1 MQTKTT
7 NVMVEGRKSRKLG
20 MRAMGKAPL
29 ALLGILIAAAS
40 SAVCIGQIPGANQ
53 PDRPIDAPEKSA
65 VIASLAQAI
74 KEGYAFPDVADK
86 LAHMLT
92 QNQSNNTYAK
102 VTSALEFSELLTRQ
116 LADIASDR
124 HLHVVYSFNVVPKMH
139 MQEPGDSPLTL
150 DAQIM
155 QRMQATQRRN
165 NYAFERVERLSGN
178 VGYLKLNEFSD
189 AARGG
194 DTVAG
199 AMAFLANTDALIID
213 LRENLGGT
221 PMMVQLLA
229 SYFFGAE
236 IPVHLNDLSWRQP
249 GSRSQEVTQWWTVP
263 YLLGKRYVDKAVYIL
278 TSRRTF
284 SAAEEFTYD
293 LQVLKRATVVGE
305 TTGGGANPGGIR
317 RIADH
322 YTVFIP
328 TGHAINPTTKTN
340 WEGKGIEPDIK
351 VPKEDALN
359 IAYKNALQSIIDGTQ
374 DEEQLAALKQ
384 ALKRVAP

>member
-1 MQTKTT
+1 
-7 NVMVEGRKSRKLG
+7 
-20 MRAMGKAPL
+20 MRAGGKAPL
-29 ALLGILIAAAS
+29 ALLGILMVAAS
-40 SAVCIGQIPGANQ
+40 SAVCFGQIPGADQ
-53 PDRPIDAPEKSA
+53 PDRPIDAPEKSET
-65 VIASLAQAI
+65 VASLAQAI
-74 KEGYAFPDVADK
+74 KESYAFSDVGDK

-92 QNQSNNTYAK
+92 QNRANGAYTK
-102 VTSALEFSELLTRQ
+102 VTSAREFGELLTRQ
-116 LADIASDR
+116 LADIAHDR
-124 HLHVVYSFNVVPKMH
+124 HLHVVYSFNAVPKMST
-139 MQEPGDSPLTL
+139 QVPGDSPLTL

-155 QRMQATQRRN
+155 QRMQAVQRRN
-165 NYAFERVERLSGN
+165 NYAFERVEHLSGN
-178 VGYLKLNEFSD
+178 VGYLKFNEFSD

-249 GSRSQEVTQWWTVP
+249 GSRTQEVTQWWTVP
-263 YLLGKRYVDKAVYIL
+263 YLLGKRYVGKAVYIL
-278 TSRRTF
+278 TSRHTF

-293 LQVLKRATVVGE
+293 LQALKRATVVGE
-305 TTGGGANPGGIR
+305 TTGGGANPGGMV
-317 RIADH
+317 RIGDH
-322 YTVFIP
+322 YTAFIP

-359 IAYKNALQSIIDGTQ
+359 TAYRSALQGLIEGTQ
-374 DEEQLAALKQ
+374 DEGELAALRQ
-384 ALKRVAP
+384 ALKQTAQ

>member
-1 MQTKTT
+1 MQTKTA
-7 NVMVEGRKSRKLG
+7 NVMVDELKSRGLG
-20 MRAMGKAPL
+20 MRATGKAPL
-29 ALLGILIAAAS
+29 ALLGILIAAVS
-40 SAVCIGQIPGANQ
+40 SAVCFGQIPGANQ
-53 PDRPIDAPEKSA
+53 PDRPIDALEKSE
-65 VIASLAQAI
+65 VTASLAQAI
-74 KEGYAFPDVADK
+74 KESYAFPDVADK

-92 QNQSNNTYAK
+92 QNQSNNAYAK
-102 VTSALEFSELLTRQ
+102 VTSAREFSELLTRQ
-116 LADIASDR
+116 LADIANDR
-124 HLHVVYSFNVVPKMH
+124 HLHVIYSFNVVPKMQA
-139 MQEPGDSPLTL
+139 QEPGDSPLTL

-249 GSRSQEVTQWWTVP
+249 GSRSQEVTQWWSVP
-263 YLLGKRYVDKAVYIL
+263 YLLGKRYVGKAVYIL

-293 LQVLKRATVVGE
+293 LQALKRATVVGE

-317 RIADH
+317 RIDDH
-322 YTVFIP
+322 YTAFIP
-328 TGHAINPTTKTN
+328 TGHAINPITKTN

-359 IAYKNALQSIIDGTQ
+359 TAYESALQGLINGTQ
-374 DEEQLAALKQ
+374 DEEQLVALKQ
-384 ALKRVAP
+384 ALKQMAR

>member
-1 MQTKTT
+1 MQTKTA
-7 NVMVEGRKSRKLG
+7 NVMVDDRKSRGLG
-20 MRAMGKAPL
+20 MRAIGKAPL

-40 SAVCIGQIPGANQ
+40 SAVCFGQIPGANQ

-92 QNQSNNTYAK
+92 QNQSNNVYAK
-102 VTSALEFSELLTRQ
+102 VTSAREFSELLTRQ
-116 LADIASDR
+116 LADIANDR
-124 HLHVVYSFNVVPKMH
+124 HLHVVYSFNVVPKML

-249 GSRSQEVTQWWTVP
+249 GSRSQVVTQWWTVP

-293 LQVLKRATVVGE
+293 LQALKRATVVGE

-322 YTVFIP
+322 YTAFIP

-359 IAYKNALQSIIDGTQ
+359 TAYKSALQGLIDGTQ

-384 ALKRVAP
+384 ALKQVAP